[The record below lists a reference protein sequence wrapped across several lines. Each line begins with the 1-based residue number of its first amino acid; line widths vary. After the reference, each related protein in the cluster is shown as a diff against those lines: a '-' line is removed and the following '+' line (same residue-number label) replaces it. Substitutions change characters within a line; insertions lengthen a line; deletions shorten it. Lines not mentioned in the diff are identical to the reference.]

1 MLKEKGVASA
11 IVSLGG
17 YVFGVGTKPD
27 GEKWEVA
34 LANPLDANDYCGLI
48 SIENQAVVT
57 SGGYQRYFEENGKK
71 YHHIIDPAT
80 GYPAESGLLSVT
92 IISDSGT
99 EADVLSTALYVM
111 GLEKALAF
119 WQEHGGFEAIFVT
132 EAGEVIATEGAD
144 ACFEFEGRD
153 NDFTYRMVERG

>member
-1 MLKEKGVASA
+1 M
-11 IVSLGG
+11 
-17 YVFGVGTKPD
+17 
-27 GEKWEVA
+27 
-34 LANPLDANDYCGLI
+34 
-48 SIENQAVVT
+48 
-57 SGGYQRYFEENGKK
+57 
-71 YHHIIDPAT
+71 
-80 GYPAESGLLSVT
+80 LSVT

-153 NDFTYRMVERG
+153 NDFTFRMVERG